1 MAGVWLILKEAAKPA
16 DIRYKDLKG
25 TEECGY

>member
-1 MAGVWLILKEAAKPA
+1 MNMEGVWLIYKEAAKPA

-25 TEECGY
+25 TEE

>member
-1 MAGVWLILKEAAKPA
+1 MNMAGGWLIPKEAAEPA

-25 TEECGY
+25 TEE

>member
-1 MAGVWLILKEAAKPA
+1 MNMVGVWLIPKEAAKPA

-25 TEECGY
+25 TEE